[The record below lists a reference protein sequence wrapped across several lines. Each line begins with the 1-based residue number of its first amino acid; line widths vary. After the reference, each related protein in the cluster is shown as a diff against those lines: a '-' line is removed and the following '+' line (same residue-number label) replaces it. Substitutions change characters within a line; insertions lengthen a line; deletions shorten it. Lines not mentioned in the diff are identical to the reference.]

1 MIKENKPKDLK
12 YMGQWV
18 RYDLVDKIIYL
29 LTTSISVNIRDGFYK
44 EFGVLV

>member
-18 RYDLVDKIIYL
+18 TYDLMDKIIYL
-29 LTTSISVNIRDGFYK
+29 LTTSISVNARDRFYK
-44 EFGVLV
+44 EFGVHI